1 MSESENDEV
10 KEIKISDIKD
20 KFIEKEKEEQLLK
33 KKKQR
38 KINKKKKRNKINLL
52 NKFKEEINDKI
63 NEDLVK
69 NENLLVKKQKV
80 INFNDNKIQKSKLFK
95 KNNILFKIDDEDD
108 DDYQKYFN
116 PVKKDILDFKN
127 EHFFGNR
134 VIRQKNFLNK
144 I

>member
-52 NKFKEEINDKI
+52 NKYKDEINNKI
-63 NEDLVK
+63 NDDLIK
-69 NENLLVKKQKV
+69 NENLLIKKQKL
-80 INFNDNKIQKSKLFK
+80 INLNDKKIKKNNLFK
-95 KNNILFKIDDEDD
+95 KNNILFKIDDEDE
-108 DDYQKYFN
+108 DYQKYLN
-116 PVKKDILDFKN
+116 PIKQEILDFKN
-127 EHFFGNR
+127 KHFFGNQ
-134 VIRQKNFLNK
+134 IRQKNFLNK

>member
-10 KEIKISDIKD
+10 KEIKISDIKN
-20 KFIEKEKEEQLLK
+20 KLIEKEKEEQLLK

-63 NEDLVK
+63 DENLVK
-69 NENLLVKKQKV
+69 NENLLVKKQKL
-80 INFNDNKIQKSKLFK
+80 ININNNKIKKNNLFK
-95 KNNILFKIDDEDD
+95 KNNILFKIEDEDD

-134 VIRQKNFLNK
+134 IIRQKNFLNK

>member
-52 NKFKEEINDKI
+52 NKFKEEINNKI

-80 INFNDNKIQKSKLFK
+80 ININNNKI
-95 KNNILFKIDDEDD
+95 
-108 DDYQKYFN
+108 
-116 PVKKDILDFKN
+116 
-127 EHFFGNR
+127 
-134 VIRQKNFLNK
+134 
-144 I
+144 

>member
-80 INFNDNKIQKSKLFK
+80 INFNDNKIQKNKLFK

>member
-63 NEDLVK
+63 NENLIKD
-69 NENLLVKKQKV
+69 ENLLVKKQKL
-80 INFNDNKIQKSKLFK
+80 ININNNKIKKNNLFK

-134 VIRQKNFLNK
+134 IIRQKNFLNK

>member
-52 NKFKEEINDKI
+52 NKFKEEINNKI

-80 INFNDNKIQKSKLFK
+80 INFNDNKIQKNNLFK

-134 VIRQKNFLNK
+134 IIRQKHFLNK

>member
-1 MSESENDEV
+1 MSESENEEV

>member
-52 NKFKEEINDKI
+52 NKFKEEINNKI

-80 INFNDNKIQKSKLFK
+80 INIDNNKIQKNKLFK

-108 DDYQKYFN
+108 EDYQKYFN
-116 PVKKDILDFKN
+116 PVKQDILDFKN

-134 VIRQKNFLNK
+134 IIRQKNFLNK